1 MAHRI
6 NLTIQGL
13 FPMFMVSKLEDLLQ
27 KFYGYFS
34 SSPKHHLQ
42 FTKLVAIVKIKG
54 PKVI

>member
-1 MAHRI
+1 MAHII
-6 NLTIQGL
+6 NLAIQGL
-13 FPMFMVSKLEDLLQ
+13 FTMFMVSKLEDLFQ
-27 KFYGYFS
+27 TFYGYFS